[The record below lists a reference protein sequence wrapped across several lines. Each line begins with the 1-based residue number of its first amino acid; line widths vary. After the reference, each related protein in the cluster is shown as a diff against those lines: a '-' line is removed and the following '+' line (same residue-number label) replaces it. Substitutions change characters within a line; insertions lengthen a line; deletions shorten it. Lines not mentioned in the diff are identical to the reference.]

1 MGTDRLQLSG
11 TSTHQDALRLGSV
24 MADSLEYAFE
34 PQTMKLNDEDFVVEL
49 EPTCE
54 RRYCDF
60 EPDGYVGSHS
70 DDYGPQCWDTL
81 FEESTDDRIS
91 TAPQAEYVYRY
102 ISWDRTVMVALSGGQ
117 FAKVPSK
124 IAVTSTAVGYHLD
137 GAVLIVDGRAVKAR
151 GARICET
158 TAEDK
163 RAIEKERGAL
173 GVLAADRAAAAG
185 RSAVGVVEADS
196 EKNAVGSQAG
206 DTEATGGANRVE
218 EEDEAADLQRA
229 GGTDDSS
236 QGMGAANVSKA
247 EQKTWIFG
255 DLRIEKRG
263 DEPHVKIG
271 DGEFGALEGQCRKI
285 VNAMLALGATSEDK
299 AKSTKDILGAASIL
313 SDIRLRTPFL
323 APGASKTVR
332 KKLWNNYC
340 HQVGEGKK
348 GKPYQ
353 YYLGLVPST
362 NADATATEG
371 A

>member
-1 MGTDRLQLSG
+1 
-11 TSTHQDALRLGSV
+11 

-34 PQTMKLNDEDFVVEL
+34 PITLKLNDEDFVVEL

-185 RSAVGVVEADS
+185 RQPVGVVALNSDICGVSNPGNRPCKAGTRKKPKRKGRKPATKDEKKDDRAVAEAWDRYRQNEADVNS
-196 EKNAVGSQAG
+196 NRKP
-206 DTEATGGANRVE
+206 TLEAFATTLDKPVKDVDSALERYRKRRTRRNRV
-218 EEDEAADLQRA
+218 
-229 GGTDDSS
+229 SS
-236 QGMGAANVSKA
+236 K
-247 EQKTWIFG
+247 
-255 DLRIEKRG
+255 
-263 DEPHVKIG
+263 
-271 DGEFGALEGQCRKI
+271 
-285 VNAMLALGATSEDK
+285 
-299 AKSTKDILGAASIL
+299 
-313 SDIRLRTPFL
+313 
-323 APGASKTVR
+323 
-332 KKLWNNYC
+332 
-340 HQVGEGKK
+340 
-348 GKPYQ
+348 
-353 YYLGLVPST
+353 
-362 NADATATEG
+362 
-371 A
+371 